1 MLLVL
6 VLRPLQ
12 QLAEELLEAS
22 RTGDTAA
29 VLALLD
35 AGADREASD
44 MGGCAAL
51 HWAARNGH
59 TATVQALLGAG
70 AECDATF
77 TTHVS
82 PTSGRTPLH
91 WAAQHGHTD
100 AVQALLRV
108 AADTEARDS
117 ESRTPLHLAAR
128 NGHTETVLKQ
138 SGPQTAAAARR
149 CTRQQARVTTPRCGR
164 C

>member
-1 MLLVL
+1 
-6 VLRPLQ
+6 
-12 QLAEELLEAS
+12 
-22 RTGDTAA
+22 
-29 VLALLD
+29 
-35 AGADREASD
+35 

-59 TATVQALLGAG
+59 TATVQVLLGAG

-117 ESRTPLHLAAR
+117 ESRTPLHQLGAR
-128 NGHTETVLKQ
+128 NGHTETVLKLLNGGAAIGATD
-138 SGPQTAAAARR
+138 SGGCSALHQAAGQGHSATVHSRGGDPAG
-149 CTRQQARVTTPRCGR
+149 CRQV
-164 C
+164 